1 MKKKKVKKE
10 KIKSSPKSNP
20 RRRVKTL
27 LESIS
32 KKLNEIDGKDPGIT
46 KYLASRGVDS
56 DTIFEVD
63 LLLSEHGYETRKA
76 FMNVLDED
84 LDELHNAIQSAIA
97 KVREMP
103 SVVVLSTES
112 LVKTIA
118 EQTVRKLTLRSD
130 VLGEAGQGLFDF

>member
-1 MKKKKVKKE
+1 M
-10 KIKSSPKSNP
+10 
-20 RRRVKTL
+20 
-27 LESIS
+27 
-32 KKLNEIDGKDPGIT
+32 
-46 KYLASRGVDS
+46 
-56 DTIFEVD
+56 
-63 LLLSEHGYETRKA
+63 LLSEHGYETRKA